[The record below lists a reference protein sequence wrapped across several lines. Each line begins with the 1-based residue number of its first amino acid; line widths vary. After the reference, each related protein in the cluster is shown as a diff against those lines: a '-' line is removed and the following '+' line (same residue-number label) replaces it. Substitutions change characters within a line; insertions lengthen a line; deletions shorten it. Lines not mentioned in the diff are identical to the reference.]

1 MMSLD
6 NHQAA
11 LNEFIRIIEQ
21 QPALQPLARSQVMQ
35 GLNIFQNLA
44 LSYALHRVERAH
56 QESYLSTALNR
67 SSILALAED
76 RQYLPTRP
84 APSQG
89 TATIIN
95 NSAETVG
102 LPAGLALLS
111 EQQLHYQ
118 LVEGIKIPANSRAT
132 VAITQLK
139 QQQLTFTI
147 EEEKPFIELLLET
160 ALSTTIHQLQVWV
173 DEGEGPQEWQQ
184 ARLFRNTDGDSLAY
198 DEFYTHTDQVGIRL
212 GNGIFGK
219 IPARNATVTIALQ
232 LTEGQ
237 TTLMPSQPLF
247 PLQSG
252 IASDIE
258 ITTANV
264 IEGGR
269 PGESIEAI
277 RRNALYY
284 PLYNENKVW
293 DDDYVFFIKRNH
305 PSVLWCNVWGEQEAE
320 TMHGT
325 PNVDFINK
333 IFICVYA
340 PDDEAIGDKILA
352 SLQAVPQL
360 NRRYE
365 LVKRNDVGFAVNIK
379 GTLHR
384 SVVLSEARQKI
395 QQLLIQHY
403 DKHSPLK
410 REKAQVRD
418 FYRLM
423 NNLGIFDQHADIAIS
438 IDGPAEPK
446 NLSEMLFIDIEKTMA
461 QLTLTY

>member
-1 MMSLD
+1 MSLD
-6 NHQAA
+6 NQQVAQA
-11 LNEFIRIIEQ
+11 EFIRIIEQ

-84 APSQG
+84 TPSTGSIQI
-89 TATIIN
+89 TN
-95 NSAETVG
+95 NSAETIG
-102 LPAGLALLS
+102 LPVGLALLS

-118 LVEGIKIPANSRAT
+118 LTDSVQVPANSTAT
-132 VAITQLK
+132 ANITQLK

-147 EEEKPFIELLLET
+147 DEEKPFIELLLDT
-160 ALSTTIHQLQVWV
+160 TLSATLHQLNVWV
-173 DEGEGPQEWQQ
+173 NEGQGPQEWQL
-184 ARLFRNTDGDSLAY
+184 ARLFRNTDGDSLVY
-198 DEFYTHTDQVGIRL
+198 DELYTHTDQIGIRL

-219 IPARNATVTIALQ
+219 IPERDATVTIELQ
-232 LTEGQ
+232 LTDGQ
-237 TTLMPSQPLF
+237 TTLMPHQPLF

-252 IASDIE
+252 ITSDIE
-258 ITTANV
+258 ITTHDV

-305 PSVLWCNVWGEQEAE
+305 PNVLWCHVWGEQEAE
-320 TMHGT
+320 AMHGS
-325 PNVDFINK
+325 PSVDFINK
-333 IFICVYA
+333 IFICAYA
-340 PDDEAIGDKILA
+340 PDDKDVGNKILA
-352 SLQAVPQL
+352 SLTAVPQL

-365 LVKRNDVGFAVNIK
+365 VVTRKDVTFAVNIK

-384 SVVLSEARQKI
+384 SVVLSEAKQQI
-395 QQLLIQHY
+395 QQVLTQYY
-403 DKHSPLK
+403 DKNAPQK

-423 NNLGIFDQHADIAIS
+423 NNLGIFDQNADIEIS
-438 IDGPAEPK
+438 IDGPAKPK
-446 NLSEMLFIDIEKTMA
+446 NLTEMLFIDIEQTMS
-461 QLTLTY
+461 QLLLNY